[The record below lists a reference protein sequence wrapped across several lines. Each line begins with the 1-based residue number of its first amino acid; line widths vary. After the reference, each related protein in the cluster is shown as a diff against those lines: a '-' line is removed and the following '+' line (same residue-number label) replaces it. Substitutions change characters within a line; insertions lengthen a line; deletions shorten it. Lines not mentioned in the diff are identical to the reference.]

1 MIIFCRHETAK
12 KERKSE
18 YGGRLI
24 RERPRKQH
32 GVGVGLYPHW
42 RLFTPGVYMEMKR
55 RRWSR
60 KKTTW
65 LYKPFFPFSV
75 FLRFEMCEPRKSSV
89 GPKTEHKLLPSA
101 QTSLASS
108 QALCSCWPVCP
119 TDLYGQRWAPSEG
132 VSSVLPLRQRPP
144 LPSPD

>member
-108 QALCSCWPVCP
+108 QALCSCWPVPYRLIWP
-119 TDLYGQRWAPSEG
+119 TLG
-132 VSSVLPLRQRPP
+132 SV
-144 LPSPD
+144 